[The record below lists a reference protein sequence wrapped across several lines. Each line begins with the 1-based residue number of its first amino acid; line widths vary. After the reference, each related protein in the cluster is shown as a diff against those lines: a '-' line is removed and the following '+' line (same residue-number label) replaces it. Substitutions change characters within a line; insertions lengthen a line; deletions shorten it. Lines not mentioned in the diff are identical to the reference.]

1 MDITVENCLKLLPKR
16 YHDEFIG
23 DVLVDAESI
32 KSLRKV
38 FEYYLQNIYNELNH
52 EEKEKIEKEYFIIKI

>member
-38 FEYYLQNIYNELNH
+38 FEYYLQNIYNELNN